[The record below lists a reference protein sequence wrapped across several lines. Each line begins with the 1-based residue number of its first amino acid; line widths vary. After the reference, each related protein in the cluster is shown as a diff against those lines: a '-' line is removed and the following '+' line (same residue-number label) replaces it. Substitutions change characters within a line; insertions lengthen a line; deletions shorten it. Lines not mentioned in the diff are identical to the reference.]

1 MCIIF
6 YCDNNFKIHMLLWY
20 HREFFNFTS
29 LRNIWSSCSFCI
41 PVLAC
46 TFVHSAFFLSIRI
59 SSSFI
64 KWSKALFYPYSLQ
77 SLVTTLLQTGN
88 CLGEATIRFLPKL
101 RSLRPIA
108 NLGRQPPATAKS
120 VIFVSK
126 TLDFNLTS

>member
-6 YCDNNFKIHMLLWY
+6 DCDKNFKIHMLCGIT
-20 HREFFNFTS
+20 ENFTI
-29 LRNIWSSCSFCI
+29 LQVWRIYDQVIHFVYQYLYICPFC
-41 PVLAC
+41 
-46 TFVHSAFFLSIRI
+46 FFFLSIRI

-64 KWSKALFYPYSLQ
+64 KWNKALFYPYFLQ
-77 SLVTTLLQTGN
+77 SLVTMLLQTGT

-126 TLDFNLTS
+126 TLYFNLTS

>member
-1 MCIIF
+1 MTTTLRFTCFVVSQRILQFYKFEEYMIKLFILYTSTCMYICPFCFIF
-6 YCDNNFKIHMLLWY
+6 L
-20 HREFFNFTS
+20 
-29 LRNIWSSCSFCI
+29 
-41 PVLAC
+41 P
-46 TFVHSAFFLSIRI
+46 IRI

-64 KWSKALFYPYSLQ
+64 KRNKALFYPYSLQ
-77 SLVTTLLQTGN
+77 SLVTTLLQTGT